1 MSLVGFQYSFYLL
14 LCRLAHPES
23 SESEGYSTL
32 RSFLWSSVR
41 NLTIKSFDFQGF
53 QKVTEFTNSVT
64 YRAILLYK
72 DWLLKFCLLDKIFF
86 FFFFSKTRSTLSI
99 SVNAF
104 VIAEAVPR
112 VQFIAKYSDYFHT
125 KNKIKVDE

>member
-1 MSLVGFQYSFYLL
+1 MSMVGFQYSFYLL

-53 QKVTEFTNSVT
+53 QKVTEFTNSFT

-72 DWLLKFCLLDKIFF
+72 DWLLKFCLRGIFF
-86 FFFFSKTRSTLSI
+86 TKKHSTLSI
-99 SVNAF
+99 LVNAF
-104 VIAEAVPR
+104 VIAEAVPG

-125 KNKIKVDE
+125 KNKIKIDE